1 MGVRARLSR
10 LRDYVNVVTSSLTFA
25 LTVPI
30 MLPFALALR
39 SNERPWVISG
49 HRGRI
54 YADNSAAV
62 HAELRRQ
69 GQNVIWISDSDEV
82 TAMLR
87 AQDDPVLQ
95 RNSLAARWAML
106 TAPVLIHSH
115 GESDIDLF
123 QILLRRCLG
132 LRVHVNHCMNHVK
145 AGDFHSPVYAELR
158 GVRKWFYEWLV
169 TDFDVLLASSESEKA
184 NFALAYP
191 RNADRIRLGGGA
203 HMDAFLRWK
212 AEGKRTNEI
221 VYFPTFRDDAKG
233 KAQLE
238 DVIDRLRTS
247 ERLQTWLKDQDLRL
261 NIGAH
266 INTGGYSLQ
275 EQGRVGWLKP
285 SDIVHAMSRAQ
296 AFISDYSGLIID
308 ALLLDTP
315 VMFFPF
321 DLDDYLSSRWLF
333 HPYDRLAFGPRVDD
347 VEELI
352 ELLVSGRW
360 RELEPW
366 AEKRATFRDE
376 VIPVLE
382 PVYAARSVAAIHE
395 ELADR
400 QNT

>member
-10 LRDYVNVVTSSLTFA
+10 LRDHANVVATSLSFA
-25 LTVPI
+25 LTVPL

-69 GQNVIWISDSDEV
+69 GHNVIWISDSDEV
-82 TAMLR
+82 TDMLR
-87 AQDDPVLQ
+87 AQGDPVLQ
-95 RNSLAARWAML
+95 RNSVAARWAML

-115 GESDIDLF
+115 GESDIDLL

-145 AGDFHSPVYAELR
+145 AGDFHSPVYAQLR
-158 GVRKWFYEWLV
+158 GFRKLLYEWLV
-169 TDFDVLLASSESEKA
+169 TDFDVLLASSESERA
-184 NFALAYP
+184 NFKLAYP

-203 HMDAFLRWK
+203 HMDAFLKLK

-238 DVIDRLRTS
+238 AAIDRLRSS
-247 ERLQTWLKDQDLRL
+247 ERLQRWLEQEDLQL
-261 NIGAH
+261 KIGAH
-266 INTGGYSLQ
+266 INTGGYSLR

-308 ALLLDTP
+308 ALLLDAP

-333 HPYDRLAFGPRVDD
+333 HPYDTLAFGPRVDGVD
-347 VEELI
+347 ALI

-360 RELEPW
+360 RDLEPW
-366 AEKRATFRDE
+366 AEKRRAFRDE

-382 PVYAARSVAAIHE
+382 PVYAARSVAAIQE